1 VQLALITPTHTSSN
15 GLDARTD
22 ARGVLLGSGGRA
34 WLGGATQR
42 RSSPLIFVSGD
53 GGRSWH
59 SQSLPAPVELAS
71 ERVVA
76 SFAYVPEQLEA
87 KRPLLPVEI
96 QDVETPGGK
105 TPGSGIYLYSSPD
118 GGRSWSD
125 PQLLRRAASGQ
136 FVTWRLFDASHWW
149 AAIGRT
155 VWATSDGGKQWS
167 SWDAEL
173 PTDFRFSRL
182 SLATP
187 REGWAIA
194 LSDSRG
200 PTTMLLRTTDGGA
213 HWAVVPTNF

>member
-1 VQLALITPTHTSSN
+1 
-15 GLDARTD
+15 
-22 ARGVLLGSGGRA
+22 
-34 WLGGATQR
+34 
-42 RSSPLIFVSGD
+42 
-53 GGRSWH
+53 
-59 SQSLPAPVELAS
+59 
-71 ERVVA
+71 
-76 SFAYVPEQLEA
+76 
-87 KRPLLPVEI
+87 
-96 QDVETPGGK
+96 
-105 TPGSGIYLYSSPD
+105 
-118 GGRSWSD
+118 
-125 PQLLRRAASGQ
+125 
-136 FVTWRLFDASHWW
+136 VTWRLFDASHWW

-182 SLATP
+182 SFATP